1 MHYLIK
7 PIDITVVR
15 LIGHLLKAIGRE
27 QFQQC
32 NNASVGLFARIFRHI
47 NAKLNYITG
56 RYFGGCRWIDAS
68 AIDECAITAF
78 RVLFDGGSIKMGETN

>member
-32 NNASVGLFARIFRHI
+32 NNASVGLFARILRHI
-47 NAKLNYITG
+47 NAKLNDITG
-56 RYFGGCRWIDAS
+56 RYFGGCRWIDTS

-78 RVLFDGGSIKMGETN
+78 RILFGGEINKNG